1 MISQPR
7 PQIALTQAHMD
18 KQQKRLNQL
27 NALHSSGV
35 GLQSAVSD
43 PTHPA
48 NPLVPQEQ
56 VLNKYAA
63 MVISCY
69 YGYIQYHMTL
79 TRCQHQPIMGK
90 ASTLTV
96 KPFFVKVVERRLL
109 YVPIDH
115 LRRS

>member
-1 MISQPR
+1 MKSQPH

-18 KQQKRLNQL
+18 KQQKRLDQL

-43 PTHPA
+43 PAHPA

-63 MVISCY
+63 MVIKCN
-69 YGYIQYHMTL
+69 YGYSHHHMIL
-79 TRCQHQPIMGK
+79 TRYQHLQIMGRV
-90 ASTLTV
+90 STLIV
-96 KPFFVKVVERRLL
+96 KPYCVKAVERRLL
-109 YVPIDH
+109 YVPIGH
-115 LRRS
+115 LRRN